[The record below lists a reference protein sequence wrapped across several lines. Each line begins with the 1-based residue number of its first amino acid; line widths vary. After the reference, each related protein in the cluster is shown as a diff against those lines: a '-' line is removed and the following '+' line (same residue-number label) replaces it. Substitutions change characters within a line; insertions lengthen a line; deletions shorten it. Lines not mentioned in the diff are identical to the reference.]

1 MNIGEK
7 IKQLRNTNKMTQAEL
22 AKQLGTL
29 QKVISDYEHGRTKPP
44 RDRLLK
50 IAAVF
55 SITVDELLGN
65 GDFQGRTKPIN
76 KNSRAA
82 KMLELF
88 EKLSPGEQR
97 LVLKQTQ
104 AIVNDR

>member
-22 AKQLGTL
+22 AKQLDTL

-55 SITVDELLGN
+55 SITVDELLGKD
-65 GDFQGRTKPIN
+65 DFQGKIKPIN

-97 LVLKQTQ
+97 LILKQTQ
-104 AIVNDR
+104 AIVNGR